1 MYCYGLVRTQAI
13 AQLETMP
20 NGIEGPLRWVICGEV
35 SALVESGFDMT
46 KRALSESELLTAVVG
61 HDRVLRSIF
70 EVMTILPLRFGTEF
84 TSDIAIQDHFKKNLS
99 LYLQKLTKLDN
110 KAEIAL
116 TLTAIAPPEIAIPA
130 HLTGRDYFLAKKQQA
145 QQQLQWQDEC
155 DRIRHDAVTLL
166 SELGVEIRSKNPESP
181 NENYVLLYDRTV
193 PVATYCE
200 QWRSLISTQATG
212 TSSGDWQY
220 TLGEPT
226 PPYHF
231 VEN

>member
-13 AQLETMP
+13 EQLEIMP
-20 NGIEGPLRWVICGEV
+20 EGIEGPLRWVICGEV
-35 SALVESGFDMT
+35 SALVESGFEMT
-46 KRALSESELLTAVVG
+46 KRALSEAELLTAVVG

-70 EVMTILPLRFGTEF
+70 AVMTVLPLRFGTEF
-84 TSDIAIQDHFKKNLS
+84 TTDQAIQEHFKDNLS
-99 LYLQKLTKLDN
+99 IYLQKLTKLDN

-116 TLTAIAPPEIAIPA
+116 TLRSIAPPEIAIPA

-155 DRIRHDAVTLL
+155 DRIRHNAVTVL
-166 SELGVEIRSKNPESP
+166 SELGVEIRSKNPDSP
-181 NENYVLLYDRTV
+181 SDSYVLLYDRTV
-193 PVATYCE
+193 PVETYCE
-200 QWRSLISTQATG
+200 QWRSLLSTQATG

-220 TLGEPT
+220 ILGEPT